1 MYVSELE
8 QRKKQEVS
16 FRLSGSNSADNRSV
30 YQNSFNYEAKTL
42 KCCRKSDFIND
53 YVYKTTRADGDSLS
67 TMKNTNIYKS
77 KKNNCE
83 AERSRGLEVLLTN
96 NE

>member
-1 MYVSELE
+1 MAVTQQTTGQFIKTALIM
-8 QRKKQEVS
+8 
-16 FRLSGSNSADNRSV
+16 
-30 YQNSFNYEAKTL
+30 KTL

>member
-42 KCCRKSDFIND
+42 KCCRNSDFIND
-53 YVYKTTRADGDSLS
+53 YVYKTTRADGDKRFCLS
-67 TMKNTNIYKS
+67 TMKNTNMLDLQK
-77 KKNNCE
+77 
-83 AERSRGLEVLLTN
+83 
-96 NE
+96 